1 MKKVYWL
8 IALLILIF
16 GSSVALVSA
25 HQSPTN
31 RIDGQLRSFDPFCQI
46 VDNRTMVPLRFV
58 MEDPAF
64 QAKVQWDGRLQ
75 KVTIQSS
82 DKTFEL
88 FIGNRKVLVDG
99 KSVYLDT
106 APYIYQNRTFV
117 PIRFL
122 AEQLGATVSWNAAI
136 SEVEIETNRQT
147 QVFAYYY
154 YNGLDELK
162 ANGSLMTDI
171 AFRWFETNGQGE
183 LNYEYEAPYNE
194 ILDFARSKG
203 IKTHAS
209 VMLMGQESLHNLLS
223 NPENRGRLV
232 DNLGREIT
240 RSQYDGVNI
249 DFEFLAPSDAGNFVL
264 FLQELKAKI
273 GPDVELSVAVFAR
286 TANDKWATGYD
297 YKGIGATADK
307 VVVMAYDY
315 HYATDSP
322 GPIAPLWWT
331 NQVVDYMVSVMPRE
345 KILLGMA
352 TYGYDWPEAA
362 NGTTVTAEKLAAV
375 KSQYNVTERFDLESM
390 SPTYTYVD
398 ESGVSHQIW
407 MEDER
412 SLQEK
417 WKLAE
422 DNGLGGISFWRIGTG
437 FDDLYQ
443 VIEKN

>member
-1 MKKVYWL
+1 MKKIYWL
-8 IALLILIF
+8 VMVLILF
-16 GSSVALVSA
+16 VGSSAAMVSA
-25 HQSPTN
+25 DLSPTI
-31 RIDGQLRSFDPFCQI
+31 RIDGQLRSFDPSCQI

-64 QAKVQWDGRLQ
+64 QGKVGWDAALQ
-75 KVTIQSS
+75 KVTIELSN
-82 DKTFEL
+82 KTFEL

-99 KSVYLDT
+99 KNAYLDA
-106 APYIYQNRTFV
+106 APYIYQNRTYV

-122 AEQLGATVSWNAAI
+122 AEQMGARVSWNAALR
-136 SEVEIETNRQT
+136 EVEIETNPQ

-154 YNGLDELK
+154 YNGFDEFK
-162 ANGSLMTDI
+162 ANAALMSDV
-171 AFRWFETNGQGE
+171 AFRWFQTNGQGE
-183 LNYEYEAPYNE
+183 LSYEYEAPYDE
-194 ILDFARSKG
+194 ILAFARSKG

-209 VMLMGQESLHNLLS
+209 VALMGKEELHNLLS
-223 NPENRGRLV
+223 NPENRDRLV
-232 DNLGREIT
+232 DNLDREIT
-240 RSQYDGVNI
+240 RGQYDGVNI
-249 DFEFLAPSDAGNFVL
+249 DFELMAASDADNFVL

-273 GPDVELSVAVFAR
+273 GPDVELSVAVYAR
-286 TANDKWATGYD
+286 TANDKWPTGYD

-331 NQVVDYMVSVMPRE
+331 KQVVDYMVSVMPRE

-352 TYGYDWPEAA
+352 SYGYDWAEGA

-375 KSQYNVTERFDLESM
+375 KSKYNVTERFDMESM

-417 WKLAE
+417 WKLAV

-437 FDDLYQ
+437 FDDIYQ
-443 VIEKN
+443 VLEKN

>member
-25 HQSPTN
+25 HQSPTI

-122 AEQLGATVSWNAAI
+122 AEQMGATVSWNAAI